1 MEKDATQEKLEKL
14 HGVLE
19 TERSALREVLQA
31 ARKAVDDL
39 KVAPHACLL
48 AVAVVVPS
56 CLVVCGQECNSRIAI
71 SRQGHRAAKR
81 CVCRRCQSVILSC
94 LSRSVSGRETGG

>member
-39 KVAPHACLL
+39 KVTLVCAPDV

-56 CLVVCGQECNSRIAI
+56 CLGVCGQEC
-71 SRQGHRAAKR
+71 K
-81 CVCRRCQSVILSC
+81 V
-94 LSRSVSGRETGG
+94 E

>member
-39 KVAPHACLL
+39 KVTLVCAPTLPLPLSFRRVLEC
-48 AVAVVVPS
+48 AV
-56 CLVVCGQECNSRIAI
+56 
-71 SRQGHRAAKR
+71 
-81 CVCRRCQSVILSC
+81 
-94 LSRSVSGRETGG
+94 RSSE